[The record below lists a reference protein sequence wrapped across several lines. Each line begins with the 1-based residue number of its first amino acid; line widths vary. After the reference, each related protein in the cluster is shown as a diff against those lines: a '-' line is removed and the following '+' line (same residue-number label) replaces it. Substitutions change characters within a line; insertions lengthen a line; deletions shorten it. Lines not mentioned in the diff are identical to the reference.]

1 MILRAVPFGVLLG
14 LLLEVDIKSTS
25 QEKSAVLIS
34 NMSIIKSTVPSSLR
48 KMLLKRILKLSRNQL
63 YMHTLSFVYLVC
75 HGQFVPQKVSVFKDR
90 VL

>member
-1 MILRAVPFGVLLG
+1 MILKAVPFGVLLG

-48 KMLLKRILKLSRNQL
+48 KM
-63 YMHTLSFVYLVC
+63 
-75 HGQFVPQKVSVFKDR
+75 
-90 VL
+90 